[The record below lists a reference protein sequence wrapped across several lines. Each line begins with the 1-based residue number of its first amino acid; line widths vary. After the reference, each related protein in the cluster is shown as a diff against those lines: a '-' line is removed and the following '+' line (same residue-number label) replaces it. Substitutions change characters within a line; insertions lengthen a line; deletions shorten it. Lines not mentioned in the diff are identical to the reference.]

1 MMMQNVAAADLA
13 PPPRTNRR
21 LQRLDALLARV
32 GDAMLRGRKVIQ
44 AVQWLVVAAYLLLIS
59 VPAILPLPERA
70 AHIWNHIT
78 LFAQFIFWGLWWPFV
93 LLSMMFV
100 GRAWCGLIC
109 PEGTLTQFASRHGR
123 GNALPHWIKW
133 KGWPFV
139 AFAMTTI
146 YGQLISVYQY
156 PAPALL
162 ILGGSTAAAI
172 GIGFLYGRNKRVW
185 CRYLCP
191 VTGVFGLLTKL
202 APLHF
207 RVDHAAWEA
216 SRRSG
221 IRPRPVNCPPLV
233 PIKTMQGSSMCH
245 MCGGCSG
252 YRGAIALSRR
262 SPNDEIV
269 RVAKNDP
276 RPWETALILFGL
288 MGVAA
293 GAFHWTGSDVF
304 IGMKQAIAT
313 WLVEHD
319 LMWPLAAHLPW
330 FFLTNYP
337 DNNDVLTPLDGAL
350 VVGYIGAVAV
360 LIGATTSASL
370 ALAARALGPWRPAR
384 FHHLAQGLLP
394 IAGCGLFLGL
404 SALTVTMLR
413 SEGFVFD
420 FVTPLRIACLAG
432 AALWSGVLCWQIA
445 GVHTQS
451 RLRQAAAIIP
461 FSAAIAIGVATWA
474 LLFWG

>member
-1 MMMQNVAAADLA
+1 MQSAAATLPQ
-13 PPPRTNRR
+13 PPEAHAR
-21 LQRLDALLARV
+21 LQRLDAFLARV
-32 GDAMLRGRKVIQ
+32 GDALLRGRKIIQ
-44 AVQWLVVAAYLLLIS
+44 AVQWIVVTIYLLLITA
-59 VPAILPLPERA
+59 PALLPLPERA
-70 AHIWNHIT
+70 AHIWTHIT
-78 LFAQFIFWGLWWPFV
+78 LFAQFVFWGLWWPFV
-93 LLSMMFV
+93 LLSMVFV
-100 GRAWCGLIC
+100 GRAWCGLLC

-123 GNALPHWIKW
+123 GHALPHWIMW

-156 PAPALL
+156 PGPALL

-172 GIGFLYGRNKRVW
+172 VIGFLYGRDKRVW

-207 RVDHAAWEA
+207 RVDHEAWDA
-216 SRRSG
+216 SRAARTG
-221 IRPRPVNCPPLV
+221 RRTVNCPPLV
-233 PIKTMQGSSMCH
+233 PIRTMQGSSLCH

-252 YRGAIALSRR
+252 FRGAIALSRR

-276 RPWETALILFGL
+276 KPWETALILFGL

-304 IGMKQAIAT
+304 VATKQAIAT
-313 WLVEHD
+313 WLADHD
-319 LMWPLAAHLPW
+319 MMWPLAAHVPW
-330 FFLTNYP
+330 FLLTNYP

-350 VVGYIGAVAV
+350 VVGYIAAIAV
-360 LIGATTSASL
+360 LIGLGTSTCL
-370 ALAARALGPWRPAR
+370 ALAARALGPWRAAR

-394 IAGCGLFLGL
+394 IAGSGVFLGL

-413 SEGFVFD
+413 TDGFALGFL
-420 FVTPLRIACLAG
+420 TPLRVAFLAG
-432 AALWSGVLCWQIA
+432 AALWSCVLCWQIA
-445 GVHTQS
+445 GVHTPS
-451 RLRQAAAIIP
+451 RLRQAIAIVPSCAAT
-461 FSAAIAIGVATWA
+461 AIGVATWG

>member
-1 MMMQNVAAADLA
+1 MMRSAAAASVAQA
-13 PPPRTNRR
+13 PASNPR
-21 LQRLDALLARV
+21 LQCLDAFLARV
-32 GDAMLRGRKVIQ
+32 GDTMLRGRKVIQ
-44 AVQWLVVAAYLLLIS
+44 AVQWLVVAVYLVLIS
-59 VPAILPLPERA
+59 VPALLPLPERTS
-70 AHIWNHIT
+70 HIWNDIT
-78 LFAQFIFWGLWWPFV
+78 LFAQFVFWGLWWPFV
-93 LLSMMFV
+93 LLSMVLV

-133 KGWPFV
+133 KGWPFI

-156 PAPALL
+156 AAPALL
-162 ILGGSTAAAI
+162 ILGGSTAAAMVV
-172 GIGFLYGRNKRVW
+172 GVLYGRDKRVW

-207 RVDHAAWEA
+207 RVDHDAWEA

-221 IRPRPVNCPPLV
+221 IRPPPVNCPPLV

-245 MCGGCSG
+245 MCGQCSG

-269 RVAKNDP
+269 RVAKNNP

-293 GAFHWTGSDVF
+293 GAFHWTGSDLFVD
-304 IGMKQAIAT
+304 MKQAIAT
-313 WLVEHD
+313 WLVDHE

-330 FFLTNYP
+330 FLLTNYP
-337 DNNDVLTPLDGAL
+337 DNNDVLTPLDGVL
-350 VVGYIGAVAV
+350 VVAYIGAVAV
-360 LIGATTSASL
+360 MIGLATSACL
-370 ALAARALGPWRPAR
+370 ALAARALGPWRSGR

-394 IAGCGLFLGL
+394 IAGCGVFLGL

-413 SEGFVFD
+413 TEGFALA
-420 FVTPLRIACLAG
+420 FVTPLRSAFLAG
-432 AALWSGVLCWQIA
+432 AALWSCVLCWQIA
-445 GVHTQS
+445 GAHTQS
-451 RLRQAAAIIP
+451 RLRQAMAIVP
-461 FSAAIAIGVATWA
+461 SGAAIAIGVATWA

>member
-1 MMMQNVAAADLA
+1 MMMQSAAAA
-13 PPPRTNRR
+13 SIAQQRPANAR
-21 LQRLDALLARV
+21 LQRLDAFLARL
-32 GDAMLRGRKVIQ
+32 GDALRRGRKVIQ
-44 AVQWLVVAAYLLLIS
+44 GVQWLVVAVYLVLIS
-59 VPAILPLPERA
+59 VPALLPLPERT
-70 AHIWNHIT
+70 AHIWNGIT
-78 LFAQFIFWGLWWPFV
+78 LFAQFVFWGLWWPFV
-93 LLSMMFV
+93 LLSMVLV

-133 KGWPFV
+133 KGWPFI

-156 PAPALL
+156 AAPALL

-172 GIGFLYGRNKRVW
+172 VIGFLYGRDKRVW

-207 RVDHAAWEA
+207 RVDHDAWEA
-216 SRRSG
+216 SRHGG
-221 IRPRPVNCPPLV
+221 IRPPPVNCPPLV

-245 MCGGCSG
+245 MCGQCSG

-269 RVAKNDP
+269 RVAKNNP

-304 IGMKQAIAT
+304 VEMKQAIAT
-313 WLVEHD
+313 WLVDHGM
-319 LMWPLAAHLPW
+319 MWPLAAHLPW
-330 FFLTNYP
+330 FLLTNYP
-337 DNNDVLTPLDGAL
+337 DNNDVLTPLDGVLILA
-350 VVGYIGAVAV
+350 YIGAVAV
-360 LIGATTSASL
+360 LIGLLTSACV
-370 ALAARALGPWRPAR
+370 ALAARALGPWRSAR

-394 IAGCGLFLGL
+394 IAGCGVFLGL

-413 SEGFVFD
+413 SEGFALGFI
-420 FVTPLRIACLAG
+420 TPVRLAFLGG
-432 AALWSGVLCWQIA
+432 AALWSCVLCWQIA
-445 GVHTQS
+445 GVHTASRWRQS
-451 RLRQAAAIIP
+451 IAIVPSTAAV
-461 FSAAIAIGVATWA
+461 AIGVTTWA
-474 LLFWG
+474 LLFWS

>member
-1 MMMQNVAAADLA
+1 MMMQNVAAAGLA
-13 PPPRTNRR
+13 PPSPTPR

-32 GDAMLRGRKVIQ
+32 GDTMLRGRKVIQ
-44 AVQWLVVAAYLLLIS
+44 TVQWLVVAAYLILIS
-59 VPAILPLPERA
+59 VPALLPLPERA
-70 AHIWNHIT
+70 AHIWSDVT
-78 LFAQFIFWGLWWPFV
+78 LFAQFVFWGLWWPFV
-93 LLSMMFV
+93 LLSMVLV

-133 KGWPFV
+133 KGWPFA

-156 PAPALL
+156 AAPALL
-162 ILGGSTAAAI
+162 ILGGSTTAAI
-172 GIGFLYGRNKRVW
+172 VIGFLYGRDKRVW

-207 RVDHAAWEA
+207 RVDQDAWEA

-221 IRPRPVNCPPLV
+221 IRPPPVNCPPLV

-245 MCGGCSG
+245 MCGQCNG

-269 RVAKNDP
+269 RVAKNNP

-304 IGMKQAIAT
+304 VETKQAIAT
-313 WLVEHD
+313 WLVDHGM
-319 LMWPLAAHLPW
+319 MWPLAAHLPW
-330 FFLTNYP
+330 FMLTNYP

-350 VVGYIGAVAV
+350 VVAYIGAVAV
-360 LIGATTSASL
+360 LIGLATSACL
-370 ALAARALGPWRPAR
+370 ALAARALGPWRSAR

-394 IAGCGLFLGL
+394 IAGCGVFLGL

-413 SEGFVFD
+413 TEGFALG
-420 FVTPLRIACLAG
+420 FVTPLRIAFLAG
-432 AALWSGVLCWQIA
+432 AALWSCALCWQIA
-445 GVHTQS
+445 AVHTQS
-451 RLRQAAAIIP
+451 RLRQAIAIVP
-461 FSAAIAIGVATWA
+461 SCVAIAIGVATWA

>member
-1 MMMQNVAAADLA
+1 MMQNPAAAALA
-13 PPPRTNRR
+13 RR
-21 LQRLDALLARV
+21 PASSPWLQRADACLARV
-32 GDAMLRGRKVIQ
+32 GDALLRGRKVIQ
-44 AVQWLVVAAYLLLIS
+44 AVQWVVVAAYLVLIS
-59 VPAILPLPERA
+59 IPALMPLPERT

-78 LFAQFIFWGLWWPFV
+78 LFAQFVFWGLWWPFV
-93 LLSMMFV
+93 LLSMVLV

-156 PAPALL
+156 AAPALL
-162 ILGGSTAAAI
+162 ILGGSTAAAMV
-172 GIGFLYGRNKRVW
+172 IGFLYGRNKRVW

-191 VTGVFGLLTKL
+191 VAGVFGLLTKL

-207 RVDHAAWEA
+207 RVDHDIWDA
-216 SRRSG
+216 SRAARTG
-221 IRPRPVNCPPLV
+221 RRTVNCAPLV
-233 PIKTMQGSSMCH
+233 PIKTMQGSSLCH
-245 MCGGCSG
+245 MCGQCSDF
-252 YRGAIALSRR
+252 RGAVALSRR

-276 RPWETALILFGL
+276 KPWETVLILFGL

-293 GAFHWTGSDVF
+293 GAFHWTGSDIFVET
-304 IGMKQAIAT
+304 KQAIAT
-313 WLVEHD
+313 WLIDHNI
-319 LMWPLAAHLPW
+319 LWPLAAHAPW
-330 FFLTNYP
+330 FLLTNYP
-337 DNNDVLTPLDGAL
+337 DNNDVLTPLDGVL
-350 VVGYIGAVAV
+350 VVAYIAAVAV
-360 LIGATTSASL
+360 LVGLATSACL
-370 ALAARALGPWRPAR
+370 ALAARALGPWRSAR

-394 IAGCGLFLGL
+394 IAGSGVFLGL

-413 SEGFVFD
+413 SEGFALG
-420 FVTPLRIACLAG
+420 FVTPLRVGFLAS
-432 AALWSGVLCWQIA
+432 AALWSCVLCWQIA
-445 GVHTQS
+445 GAHTRS
-451 RLRQAAAIIP
+451 RLRQVMAIVP
-461 FSAAIAIGVATWA
+461 SCAAIAIGVTTWV

>member
-1 MMMQNVAAADLA
+1 MMRNVAAAGLA
-13 PPPRTNRR
+13 PPSPSSR
-21 LQRLDALLARV
+21 LQRLDAFLARV
-32 GDAMLRGRKVIQ
+32 GDIMLRGRKVIQ
-44 AVQWLVVAAYLLLIS
+44 AMQWLVVVAYLILIS
-59 VPAILPLPERA
+59 VPALLPLPDRA
-70 AHIWNHIT
+70 AHIWSDIT
-78 LFAQFIFWGLWWPFV
+78 LFAQFVFWGLWWPFV
-93 LLSMMFV
+93 LLSMVLV

-109 PEGTLTQFASRHGR
+109 PEGTLTQFASRYGR

-156 PAPALL
+156 AAPALL

-172 GIGFLYGRNKRVW
+172 VIGFLYGRNKRVW

-207 RVDHAAWEA
+207 RVDHDAWEA

-245 MCGGCSG
+245 MCGQCSG

-262 SPNDEIV
+262 SPSDEIV
-269 RVAKNDP
+269 RVAENNP
-276 RPWETALILFGL
+276 RPGETALILFGL

-293 GAFHWTGSDVF
+293 GAFHWTASDVF
-304 IGMKQAIAT
+304 VETKQAIAT
-313 WLVEHD
+313 WLVDHGI
-319 LMWPLAAHLPW
+319 MWPLAAHLPW
-330 FFLTNYP
+330 FLLTNYP
-337 DNNDVLTPLDGAL
+337 DNNDVLTPLDGVL
-350 VVGYIGAVAV
+350 VVTYIGAVAV
-360 LIGATTSASL
+360 FIGLATFVCL
-370 ALAARALGPWRPAR
+370 ALAARALGPWRAAR

-394 IAGCGLFLGL
+394 IAGCGVFLGL

-413 SEGFVFD
+413 TEGFALG
-420 FVTPLRIACLAG
+420 FVTPLRIAFLAG
-432 AALWSGVLCWQIA
+432 AALWSCVLCWQVA
-445 GVHTQS
+445 GVHTPS
-451 RLRQAAAIIP
+451 RWRQAAAILP
-461 FSAAIAIGVATWA
+461 SGGAIAIGVATWA

>member
-1 MMMQNVAAADLA
+1 MQNIAAAGLA
-13 PPPRTNRR
+13 QPLPPKLR
-21 LQRLDALLARV
+21 LQRLDAALARI
-32 GDAMLRGRKVIQ
+32 GDALLRGRKLIQ
-44 AVQWLVVAAYLLLIS
+44 AVQWLIVATYIVLIS
-59 VPAILPLPERA
+59 VPAPLPLLGRA
-70 AHIWNHIT
+70 AHVWNDLT
-78 LFAQFIFWGLWWPFV
+78 LFAQFVFWGLWWPFV
-93 LLSMMFV
+93 LLSMVLV

-109 PEGTLTQFASRHGR
+109 PEGSLSQFASRHGR
-123 GNALPHWIKW
+123 GSALPHWIKW

-139 AFAMTTI
+139 AFATTTI
-146 YGQLISVYQY
+146 YGQLVSVYQY
-156 PAPALL
+156 AAPALL

-172 GIGFLYGRNKRVW
+172 VIGFLYGRDKRVW

-191 VTGVFGLLTKL
+191 VTGVFSLLTKL

-207 RVDHAAWEA
+207 RVDHDAWEA
-216 SRRSG
+216 SRHSG

-293 GAFHWTGSDVF
+293 GAFHWTGSDIFVEV
-304 IGMKQAIAT
+304 KQAIAT
-313 WLVEHD
+313 WLVDHD
-319 LMWPLAAHLPW
+319 VMWPLALHLPW
-330 FFLTNYP
+330 FLLTNYP
-337 DNNDVLTPLDGAL
+337 ENNDVLTPLDGVLIIA
-350 VVGYIGAVAV
+350 YIGAVAS
-360 LIGATTSASL
+360 LIGAATSACL
-370 ALAARALGPWRPAR
+370 ALATRALGDWRAAR
-384 FHHLAQGLLP
+384 FHHLTQGLLP
-394 IAGCGLFLGL
+394 IAGWSVFLGL

-413 SEGFVFD
+413 TEGFALG
-420 FVTPLRIACLAG
+420 FVTPLRIAFLAG
-432 AALWSGVLCWQIA
+432 AALWSAVLCWQIA
-445 GVHTQS
+445 GAHTGS
-451 RLRQAAAIIP
+451 RVRQGIAIVP
-461 FSAAIAIGVATWA
+461 CSAAIAIGVTTWA

>member
-1 MMMQNVAAADLA
+1 MMQSPAADLVL
-13 PPPRTNRR
+13 PPSANEW
-21 LQRLDALLARV
+21 LQRLDAFLARV
-32 GDAMLRGRKVIQ
+32 GDALLRGRKIIP
-44 AVQWLVVAAYLLLIS
+44 AVQWLVVAVYLVLITA
-59 VPAILPLPERA
+59 PALLPLPERA
-70 AHIWNHIT
+70 AHIWTHFT
-78 LFAQFIFWGLWWPFV
+78 LFAQFAFWGLWWPFV
-93 LLSMMFV
+93 LLSMVLV
-100 GRAWCGLIC
+100 GRAWCGLLC

-133 KGWPFV
+133 KGWPFI

-156 PAPALL
+156 AAPALL

-172 GIGFLYGRNKRVW
+172 VIGFLYGRDKRVW

-207 RVDHAAWEA
+207 RVDHHAWEA

-221 IRPRPVNCPPLV
+221 IRPPPVNCPPLV

-276 RPWETALILFGL
+276 KPWETALILVGL

-304 IGMKQAIAT
+304 IETKQAIAT
-313 WLVEHD
+313 WLIDHGI
-319 LMWPLAAHLPW
+319 MWPLAAHLPW
-330 FFLTNYP
+330 FLLTNYP
-337 DNNDVLTPLDGAL
+337 DNNDVLTPLDGMLIIA
-350 VVGYIGAVAV
+350 YIGAVAV
-360 LIGATTSASL
+360 LIGLATSACL
-370 ALAARALGPWRPAR
+370 ALAARALGPWRSAR

-394 IAGCGLFLGL
+394 IAGCGVFLGL

-413 SEGFVFD
+413 TEGFAIG
-420 FVTPLRIACLAG
+420 FVTPLRLAFLAG
-432 AALWSGVLCWQIA
+432 AALWSCVLCWQIA
-445 GVHTQS
+445 GVHTAS
-451 RLRQAAAIIP
+451 RLRQA
-461 FSAAIAIGVATWA
+461 IAIVPSVAAVATGVATWA

>member
-1 MMMQNVAAADLA
+1 MMMQSAAAASIAQA
-13 PPPRTNRR
+13 PPSNPR
-21 LQRLDALLARV
+21 LQRLDAFLARV
-32 GDAMLRGRKVIQ
+32 GDTMLRGRKVIQ
-44 AVQWLVVAAYLLLIS
+44 AVQWLVVAVYLVLIS
-59 VPAILPLPERA
+59 VPALLPLPERTQ
-70 AHIWNHIT
+70 HFWNDIT
-78 LFAQFIFWGLWWPFV
+78 LFAQFVFWGLWWPFV
-93 LLSMMFV
+93 LLSMVLV

-133 KGWPFV
+133 KGWPFL

-156 PAPALL
+156 AAPALL

-172 GIGFLYGRNKRVW
+172 VIGFLYGRDKRVW

-207 RVDHAAWEA
+207 RVDHDAWEA
-216 SRRSG
+216 SRHSG
-221 IRPRPVNCPPLV
+221 IRPPPVNCPPLV

-269 RVAKNDP
+269 RVAKNNP

-293 GAFHWTGSDVF
+293 GAFHWTGSDLFVET
-304 IGMKQAIAT
+304 KQAIAT
-313 WLVEHD
+313 WLVDHEI
-319 LMWPLAAHLPW
+319 MWPLAAHLPW
-330 FFLTNYP
+330 FLLTNYP
-337 DNNDVLTPLDGAL
+337 DKNDMLTPLDGVL
-350 VVGYIGAVAV
+350 VIAYIGAVAV
-360 LIGATTSASL
+360 LIGLATSACV
-370 ALAARALGPWRPAR
+370 ALAARALGPWCSAR

-394 IAGCGLFLGL
+394 IAGCGVFLGL

-413 SEGFVFD
+413 SEGFALGFI
-420 FVTPLRIACLAG
+420 TPVRLAFLGG
-432 AALWSGVLCWQIA
+432 AALWSCVLCWQIA
-445 GVHTQS
+445 GVHTQN
-451 RLRQAAAIIP
+451 RLRQAIAIVP
-461 FSAAIAIGVATWA
+461 STAAIAIGVTTWA
-474 LLFWG
+474 LLFWS

>member
-1 MMMQNVAAADLA
+1 MQNAAAAGLTRPPSPNPLLQHLDAALA
-13 PPPRTNRR
+13 R
-21 LQRLDALLARV
+21 LGDALL
-32 GDAMLRGRKVIQ
+32 RGRRVIQ
-44 AVQWLVVAAYLLLIS
+44 AVQWVVVAVYLVLIT
-59 VPAILPLPERA
+59 VPALLPLPVRA

-78 LFAQFIFWGLWWPFV
+78 LFAQFVFWGLWWPFV
-93 LLSMMFV
+93 LLSMVLV

-109 PEGTLTQFASRHGR
+109 PEGSLTQFASRHGR

-162 ILGGSTAAAI
+162 ILGGSTLAAI
-172 GIGFLYGRNKRVW
+172 VIGFLYGRNKRVW

-207 RVDHAAWEA
+207 RVDPVAWEA
-216 SRRSG
+216 SRQSG
-221 IRPRPVNCPPLV
+221 VRPRPVNCPPLV
-233 PIKTMQGSSMCH
+233 PIKTMRGSSMCH

-252 YRGAIALSRR
+252 YRGAISLSRR

-269 RVAKNDP
+269 RVAKNEP
-276 RPWETALILFGL
+276 KPWETALILFGL

-293 GAFHWTGSDVF
+293 GAFHWTGSDTFVEA
-304 IGMKQAIAT
+304 KQAIAT
-313 WLVEHD
+313 LLVEHGV
-319 LMWPLAAHLPW
+319 MWPLALHLPW
-330 FFLTNYP
+330 FLLTNYP

-350 VVGYIGAVAV
+350 IVAYIGAVAV
-360 LIGATTSASL
+360 LVGVTASTCL
-370 ALAARALGPWRPAR
+370 ALAARALGPWQAAR

-394 IAGCGLFLGL
+394 SAGCGVFLGL
-404 SALTVTMLR
+404 SALTVTMLH
-413 SEGFVFD
+413 SEGFALG
-420 FVTPLRIACLAG
+420 FVTPLRLAFLTG
-432 AALWSGVLCWQIA
+432 AALWSAILCWQIA
-445 GVHTQS
+445 AAHTAS
-451 RLRQAAAIIP
+451 RVRQAIALLP
-461 FSAAIAIGVATWA
+461 TSGAIAIGVATWA

>member
-1 MMMQNVAAADLA
+1 MMMESAAAASIAQA
-13 PPPRTNRR
+13 PPSNAR
-21 LQRLDALLARV
+21 LQRLDAFLARV
-32 GDAMLRGRKVIQ
+32 GDTMLRGRKVIQ
-44 AVQWLVVAAYLLLIS
+44 GVQWLVVAAYLVLIS
-59 VPAILPLPERA
+59 VPALLPLPEPT
-70 AHIWNHIT
+70 AHIWNHIV
-78 LFAQFIFWGLWWPFV
+78 LFAQFVFWGLWWPFV
-93 LLSMMFV
+93 LLSMVLV

-133 KGWPFV
+133 KGWPFL

-156 PAPALL
+156 AAPALL

-172 GIGFLYGRNKRVW
+172 VIGFLYGRDKRVW

-207 RVDHAAWEA
+207 RVDHDAWEA
-216 SRRSG
+216 SRHSG
-221 IRPRPVNCPPLV
+221 IRPPPVNCPPLV

-245 MCGGCSG
+245 MCGQCSG

-269 RVAKNDP
+269 RVAKNNP

-293 GAFHWTGSDVF
+293 GAFHWTGSDLFVA
-304 IGMKQAIAT
+304 MKQAIAT
-313 WLVEHD
+313 WLVDHEI
-319 LMWPLAAHLPW
+319 MWPLAAHVPW
-330 FFLTNYP
+330 FLLTNYP

-350 VVGYIGAVAV
+350 IVAYIGAVAV
-360 LIGATTSASL
+360 LIGLMTSACL
-370 ALAARALGPWRPAR
+370 ALAARALGPWRSAR

-394 IAGCGLFLGL
+394 IAGCGVFLGL

-413 SEGFVFD
+413 SEGFALGVI
-420 FVTPLRIACLAG
+420 TPVRLAFLGG
-432 AALWSGVLCWQIA
+432 AALWSCVLCWQIA
-445 GVHTQS
+445 GVHTAS
-451 RLRQAAAIIP
+451 RWRQAIAIVP
-461 FSAAIAIGVATWA
+461 STAAIAIGVTTWA
-474 LLFWG
+474 LLFWS

>member
-1 MMMQNVAAADLA
+1 MQTVSILPQ
-13 PPPRTNRR
+13 PPSARW
-21 LQRLDALLARV
+21 QRLDVFLARA
-32 GDAMLRGRKVIQ
+32 GDALLRGRDIIQ
-44 AVQWLVVAAYLLLIS
+44 AVQWAVVAVYLVLIS
-59 VPAILPLPERA
+59 VPALMPLPGRA
-70 AHIWNHIT
+70 AHVWNDLT
-78 LFAQFIFWGLWWPFV
+78 LFAQFIFWGVWWPFV
-93 LLSMMFV
+93 LLSMVLV
-100 GRAWCGLIC
+100 GRAWCGLLC
-109 PEGTLTQFASRHGR
+109 PEGMLTQFASRHGR

-156 PAPALL
+156 PAPVLM

-172 GIGFLYGRNKRVW
+172 VIGYLYGRNKRVW

-207 RVDHAAWEA
+207 RVDHEAWEA
-216 SRRSG
+216 SRHGGLRQ
-221 IRPRPVNCPPLV
+221 RPVNCPPLV

-245 MCGGCSG
+245 MCGQCSG

-269 RVAKNDP
+269 RVANNDP
-276 RPWETALILFGL
+276 KPWETVLILFGL

-293 GAFHWTGSDVF
+293 GAFHWTGSDLFVAT
-304 IGMKQAIAT
+304 KQAIAT
-313 WLVEHD
+313 WLVDHD

-330 FFLTNYP
+330 FLLTNYP
-337 DNNDVLTPLDGAL
+337 GNNDVLTPLDGVL
-350 VVGYIGAVAV
+350 VVAYISAVAL
-360 LIGATTSASL
+360 LIGFTTSACL
-370 ALAARALGPWRPAR
+370 ALATRALGPWRSAR

-394 IAGCGLFLGL
+394 IAGCGVFLGL

-413 SEGFVFD
+413 TEGFELAFI
-420 FVTPLRIACLAG
+420 TPLRIALLAG
-432 AALWSGVLCWQIA
+432 AALWSCALCWQIA
-445 GVHTQS
+445 GAHVAS
-451 RLRQAAAIIP
+451 RVRQAVAVGACG
-461 FSAAIAIGVATWA
+461 AAIAIGVATWA

>member
-1 MMMQNVAAADLA
+1 MMMQNVAAAGLA
-13 PPPRTNRR
+13 PPSPSPR
-21 LQRLDALLARV
+21 LQRLDAFLARV
-32 GDAMLRGRKVIQ
+32 GDTMLRGRRVIQ
-44 AVQWLVVAAYLLLIS
+44 AVQWLVVAAYLILIS
-59 VPAILPLPERA
+59 VPALLPLPERA
-70 AHIWNHIT
+70 AHIWNHIV
-78 LFAQFIFWGLWWPFV
+78 LFAQFVFWGLWWPFV
-93 LLSMMFV
+93 LLSMVLV

-123 GNALPHWIKW
+123 GNALPHWIKS

-156 PAPALL
+156 AAPALL

-172 GIGFLYGRNKRVW
+172 VIGFLYGRDKRVW

-207 RVDHAAWEA
+207 RVDHDAWEA

-221 IRPRPVNCPPLV
+221 IRPPPVNCPPLV

-245 MCGGCSG
+245 MCGQCSG

-269 RVAKNDP
+269 RVAKNNP

-304 IGMKQAIAT
+304 VETKQAIAT
-313 WLVEHD
+313 WLVDHEI
-319 LMWPLAAHLPW
+319 MWPLAAHLPW
-330 FFLTNYP
+330 FLLTNYP

-350 VVGYIGAVAV
+350 IVGYIAAVAL
-360 LIGATTSASL
+360 LIGLATSACL
-370 ALAARALGPWRPAR
+370 ALAARALGPWRSAR

-394 IAGCGLFLGL
+394 IAGSGVFLGL

-413 SEGFVFD
+413 TEGFALA
-420 FVTPLRIACLAG
+420 FVTPLRLAFLGG
-432 AALWSGVLCWQIA
+432 AALWSCVLCWQIA
-445 GVHTQS
+445 GVHTAS
-451 RLRQAAAIIP
+451 RWRQAIAIVP
-461 FSAAIAIGVATWA
+461 STAAIAIGVTTWA
-474 LLFWG
+474 LLFWS